1 MSQMCVYVYN
11 AVATDAFIFYEL
23 SDVAFILP
31 MLVCICNERYSL
43 DMWTCHKIV
52 SS

>member
-23 SDVAFILP
+23 SDVAFLLP
-31 MLVCICNERYSL
+31 MLVCIYNERYSL
-43 DMWTCHKIV
+43 DMWTCHKIL

>member
-11 AVATDAFIFYEL
+11 AVAIDAFIFYEL
-23 SDVAFILP
+23 SDVGFILP
-31 MLVCICNERYSL
+31 MLVCIYNERYTL
-43 DMWTCHKIV
+43 EMWTYHKIL